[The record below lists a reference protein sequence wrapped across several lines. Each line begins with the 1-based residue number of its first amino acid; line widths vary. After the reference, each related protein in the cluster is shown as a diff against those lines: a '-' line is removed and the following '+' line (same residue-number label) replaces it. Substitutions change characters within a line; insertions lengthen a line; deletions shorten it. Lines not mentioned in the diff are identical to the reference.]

1 MIFPPLASL
10 LSLHLFHFKNC
21 DLIHSSLFLHLSIFK
36 KSRENNVGNDSTLAR
51 ENLHVKTKND
61 TFVRRERFPLPLLSC
76 ATAILIIAHGHILY
90 PKKDRKKLGHKEYS
104 HSNYQYF
111 CDRGFFKHFRT
122 SQMCVNTYICT
133 LNYTP
138 SHFKLMWQLL
148 IHSNWSF
155 LSLSCHFSSPVIL
168 SLKIS
173 PIITTYEC

>member
-90 PKKDRKKLGHKEYS
+90 PKKKTEKSLATKSIHILIISIFVTEVFLNILEPVK
-104 HSNYQYF
+104 
-111 CDRGFFKHFRT
+111 
-122 SQMCVNTYICT
+122 CV
-133 LNYTP
+133 
-138 SHFKLMWQLL
+138 
-148 IHSNWSF
+148 
-155 LSLSCHFSSPVIL
+155 
-168 SLKIS
+168 
-173 PIITTYEC
+173 